1 MAKRKAK
8 DSVFLDLFQN
18 KSYLLKLYRTLHPE
32 DTTATEDSLTDVT
45 ITNVLTDNLYND
57 LGFIVNNK
65 LLILVEA
72 QSTWTVN
79 ILVRILLY
87 LAQSYHEYFQRTCQD
102 YYKSRKVKMPKPELY
117 VIFTGNKGRKPDKI
131 SLSKEFFES
140 ADIDIEVKAKVIY
153 ESDTDDIINQ
163 YIIFCK
169 VFNEQTKQHGMTQKA
184 VTETIRICKDR
195 NVLRE
200 YLAQRYHEYFE
211 RTSQSLYKSKKVKMP
226 KPELYVIFTGNK
238 GRKPDTISLSKEFF
252 NGEDIDIEIKA
263 KVIYES
269 DKDNIINEY
278 IVFCKVFNEQIKEH
292 GMTKQAVTETI
303 RICKDR
309 NILKQYLSSKE
320 VEVVTIMMSLFE
332 DEQIMKSF
340 IKSERHDAERAMAEQ
355 LIRKGKMTL
364 EEIADCVSTLSFDE
378 LKEIEAEIMQLA

>member
-1 MAKRKAK
+1 MSDDTKQTQEAKAKRTAK
-8 DSVFLDLFQN
+8 NSVFLDLFQDKKN
-18 KSYLLKLYRTLHPE
+18 LLKLYKTLHPE
-32 DTTATEDSLTDVT
+32 DTDATEDTLDIVT
-45 ITNVLTDNLYND
+45 IDNVLTDNLYND
-57 LGFIVNNK
+57 LGIMVGNNR
-65 LLILVEA
+65 LLLLLEA
-72 QSTWTVN
+72 QSSWTAN
-79 ILVRILLY
+79 ILIRILLY
-87 LAQSYHEYFQRTCQD
+87 LAHS
-102 YYKSRKVKMPKPELY
+102 
-117 VIFTGNKGRKPDKI
+117 
-131 SLSKEFFES
+131 
-140 ADIDIEVKAKVIY
+140 
-153 ESDTDDIINQ
+153 
-163 YIIFCK
+163 
-169 VFNEQTKQHGMTQKA
+169 
-184 VTETIRICKDR
+184 
-195 NVLRE
+195 
-200 YLAQRYHEYFE
+200 YHEYFE

-226 KPELYVIFTGNK
+226 KPELYVIYTGNK
-238 GRKPDTISLSKEFF
+238 GRKPDTISLSQEFF
-252 NGEDIDIEIKA
+252 DSADIDIEIKA

-320 VEVVTIMMSLFE
+320 VEVVTIMMSLFD

-364 EEIADCVSTLSFDE
+364 EEIADCVSELSFDE